1 MSLTFLVRLKRN
13 NFNKTLENSEFY
25 IFLCI
30 VELVQKQD
38 WFHIFMLLYKYNNKE
53 NLIIL

>member
-1 MSLTFLVRLKRN
+1 MSFTFLVRLKRN
-13 NFNKTLENSEFY
+13 NS
-25 IFLCI
+25 LCI

-38 WFHIFMLLYKYNNKE
+38 WFHIFMLLYKYNNKT